1 MNCHSNCSLPIVLCP
16 VSLNRLKSVFS
27 ARIHN
32 SVNMEHGQTT
42 QLFFT
47 HCSFF
52 PCFESTKRWEWS
64 FAANISYGECQKQNY
79 EDTPN
84 IGVKV
89 FMCVTRDI
97 FKPIMDFH
105 SPSVYFKTYI
115 KISEMLKCLCVTD
128 DSPPYFLPSKDHN
141 SAATHWMEIRP
152 KRKGALVDQSNF
164 VFSQKSVKVNLRYG
178 MTKEFGTDF

>member
-16 VSLNRLKSVFS
+16 VSLNRLH
-27 ARIHN
+27 I
-32 SVNMEHGQTT
+32 SVNMEQF
-42 QLFFT
+42 FFT
-47 HCSFF
+47 HCSFS
-52 PCFESTKRWEWS
+52 PRFETTKRWAWS
-64 FAANISYGECQKQNY
+64 FTANISYGECQKNY

-89 FMCVTRDI
+89 FVCATRDI

-105 SPSVYFKTYI
+105 SPSVYFKTHI
-115 KISEMLKCLCVTD
+115 KISEMLKCPCVTD

-141 SAATHWMEIRP
+141 SATRHCTEIRP
-152 KRKGALVDQSNF
+152 KRKGALVDQSNLF
-164 VFSQKSVKVNLRYG
+164 FLKSLCKSVKVNLRYG